1 MEDGTTQS
9 SSLAEKMN
17 QLYAEREEQYQ
28 RREKLFDKRSAQLQ
42 SLSDSL
48 EKKKNDLDEKD
59 AALNGREAELNQIQD
74 ALTEKL
80 NELEKKEAGLK
91 EWEQK
96 TRDDLEEAKQAQIKE
111 LLEKKLAQEHDLM
124 KRQQELQIEK
134 LQAQN
139 LSTELKAERESIN
152 AMRDNFT
159 FFPDQVLTSKKEEEY
174 KNQIEELNR
183 LLEQNAAMQTS
194 WDQERESMTGQIT
207 QLTAD
212 LESKDAALQSMQK
225 KLDDKAADHGED
237 EEQKKRNG
245 ELQVKVIEL
254 AGKNKALQKQVD
266 DLEEELENLET
277 EKPTVHAELSAE
289 ELENY
294 LHELPEF
301 ENVSTSHNTDGVLV
315 NAEYSD
321 KKYHFR
327 FDQIPCFDVSV
338 PRQET
343 RELKKTIYAMNTKY
357 PEYKF
362 SYDDYAKAIVVTGWY
377 RPDTSAESLV
387 ENAVEAARK
396 FIE

>member
-1 MEDGTTQS
+1 MEDRTTQ

-17 QLYAEREEQYQ
+17 QLYKEREEQYQ
-28 RREKLFDKRSAQLQ
+28 RREKLFDERGAQLQ

-48 EKKKNDLDEKD
+48 EKKKNALDER
-59 AALNGREAELNQIQD
+59 ANVLNGREAELNQVQD
-74 ALTEKL
+74 ALTAKL
-80 NELEKKEAGLK
+80 NELEK
-91 EWEQK
+91 
-96 TRDDLEEAKQAQIKE
+96 TRADLEAEKQAQTND
-111 LLEKKLAQEHDLM
+111 LLKKKVAQENELM

-139 LSTELKAERESIN
+139 LSSELKAERESIN
-152 AMRDNFT
+152 AMRENFKL
-159 FFPDQVLTSKKEEEY
+159 FPDQMLTSEKEEEY
-174 KNQIEELNR
+174 KKQIEELSR

-194 WDQERESMTGQIT
+194 WDHERENLTSRIT
-207 QLTAD
+207 QLTSD
-212 LESKDAALQSMQK
+212 LELRDAALQSMQE
-225 KLDDKAADHGED
+225 KLDDNAADHSED
-237 EEQKKRNG
+237 EDLKKRNG

-254 AGKNKALQKQVD
+254 SGKNKALQKQVD
-266 DLEEELENLET
+266 ELEEELENLET

-301 ENVSTSHNTDGVLV
+301 ENVSTSHNTDGVIV

-327 FDQIPCFDVSV
+327 FDQIPCFDISV

-343 RELKKTIYAMNTKY
+343 RELKKNIYAMNTKY

>member
-1 MEDGTTQS
+1 MEDRTTQ

-17 QLYAEREEQYQ
+17 QLYKEREEQYQ
-28 RREKLFDKRSAQLQ
+28 RREKLFDERGAQLQ

-48 EKKKNDLDEKD
+48 EKKKNALDER
-59 AALNGREAELNQIQD
+59 ANVLNGREAELNQVQD
-74 ALTEKL
+74 ALTAKL
-80 NELEKKEAGLK
+80 NELEKKEADLK
-91 EWEQK
+91 AWEQK
-96 TRDDLEEAKQAQIKE
+96 TRADLEAEKQAQTND
-111 LLEKKLAQEHDLM
+111 LLEKKVAQENEVM

-139 LSTELKAERESIN
+139 LSSELKAERESIN
-152 AMRDNFT
+152 AMRENFKL
-159 FFPDQVLTSKKEEEY
+159 FPDQMLTSEKEEEY
-174 KNQIEELNR
+174 KKQIEELSR

-194 WDQERESMTGQIT
+194 WDHERENLTSRIT
-207 QLTAD
+207 QLTSD
-212 LESKDAALQSMQK
+212 LELRDAALQSMQE
-225 KLDDKAADHGED
+225 KLDDNAADHSED
-237 EEQKKRNG
+237 EDLKKRNG

-254 AGKNKALQKQVD
+254 SGKNKALQKQVD
-266 DLEEELENLET
+266 ELEEELENLET

-301 ENVSTSHNTDGVLV
+301 ENVSTSHNTDGVIV

>member
-1 MEDGTTQS
+1 MEDRTTQ

-17 QLYAEREEQYQ
+17 QLYKEREEQYQ
-28 RREKLFDKRSAQLQ
+28 RREKLFDERGAQLQ

-48 EKKKNDLDEKD
+48 EKKKNALDER
-59 AALNGREAELNQIQD
+59 ANVLNGREAELNQVQD
-74 ALTEKL
+74 ALTAKL
-80 NELEKKEAGLK
+80 NELEKKEADLK
-91 EWEQK
+91 AWEQK
-96 TRDDLEEAKQAQIKE
+96 TRADLEAEKQAQTND
-111 LLEKKLAQEHDLM
+111 LLEKKVAQENELM

-139 LSTELKAERESIN
+139 LSSELKAERESIN
-152 AMRDNFT
+152 AMRENFKL
-159 FFPDQVLTSKKEEEY
+159 FPDQMLTSEKEEEY
-174 KNQIEELNR
+174 KKQIEELSR

-194 WDQERESMTGQIT
+194 WDHERENLTSRIT
-207 QLTAD
+207 QLTSD
-212 LESKDAALQSMQK
+212 LELRDAALQSMQE
-225 KLDDKAADHGED
+225 KLDDNAADHSED
-237 EEQKKRNG
+237 EDLKKRNG

-254 AGKNKALQKQVD
+254 SGKNKALQKQVD
-266 DLEEELENLET
+266 ELEEELENLET

-289 ELENY
+289 KLENY

-301 ENVSTSHNTDGVLV
+301 ENVSTSHNTDGVIV

-327 FDQIPCFDVSV
+327 FDQIPCFDISV

-343 RELKKTIYAMNTKY
+343 RELKKNIYAMNTKY

>member
-1 MEDGTTQS
+1 MEDRTTQ

-17 QLYAEREEQYQ
+17 QLYKEREEQYQ
-28 RREKLFDKRSAQLQ
+28 RREKLFDERGAQLQ

-48 EKKKNDLDEKD
+48 EKKKNALDER
-59 AALNGREAELNQIQD
+59 ANVLNGREAELNQVQD
-74 ALTEKL
+74 ALTAKL
-80 NELEKKEAGLK
+80 NELEKKEADLK
-91 EWEQK
+91 AWEQK
-96 TRDDLEEAKQAQIKE
+96 TRADLEAEKQAQTND
-111 LLEKKLAQEHDLM
+111 LLEKKVAQENELM

-139 LSTELKAERESIN
+139 LSSELKAERESIN
-152 AMRDNFT
+152 AMRENFKLS
-159 FFPDQVLTSKKEEEY
+159 PDQMLTSEKEEEY
-174 KNQIEELNR
+174 KKQIEELSR

-194 WDQERESMTGQIT
+194 WDHERENLTSRIT
-207 QLTAD
+207 QLTSD
-212 LESKDAALQSMQK
+212 LELRDAALQSMQE
-225 KLDDKAADHGED
+225 KLDDNAADHSED
-237 EEQKKRNG
+237 EDLKKRNG

-254 AGKNKALQKQVD
+254 SGKNKALQKQVD
-266 DLEEELENLET
+266 ELEEELENLET

-301 ENVSTSHNTDGVLV
+301 ENVSTSHNTDGVIV

-327 FDQIPCFDVSV
+327 FDQIPCFDISV

-343 RELKKTIYAMNTKY
+343 RELKKNIYAMNTKY

>member
-1 MEDGTTQS
+1 MEDRTTQ

-17 QLYAEREEQYQ
+17 QLYKEREEQYQ
-28 RREKLFDKRSAQLQ
+28 RREKLFDERGAQLQ

-48 EKKKNDLDEKD
+48 EKKKNALDER
-59 AALNGREAELNQIQD
+59 ANVLNGREAELNQVQD
-74 ALTEKL
+74 ALTAKL
-80 NELEKKEAGLK
+80 NELEKKEADLK
-91 EWEQK
+91 AWEQK
-96 TRDDLEEAKQAQIKE
+96 TRADLEAEKQAQTND
-111 LLEKKLAQEHDLM
+111 LLEKKVAQENELM

-139 LSTELKAERESIN
+139 LSSELKAERESIN
-152 AMRDNFT
+152 AMRENFKL
-159 FFPDQVLTSKKEEEY
+159 FPDQMLTYEKEEEY
-174 KNQIEELNR
+174 KKQIEELSR

-194 WDQERESMTGQIT
+194 WDHERENLTSRIT
-207 QLTAD
+207 QLTSD
-212 LESKDAALQSMQK
+212 LELRDAALQSMQE
-225 KLDDKAADHGED
+225 KLDDNAADHSED
-237 EEQKKRNG
+237 EDLKKRNG

-254 AGKNKALQKQVD
+254 SGKNKALQKQVD
-266 DLEEELENLET
+266 ELEEELENLET

-301 ENVSTSHNTDGVLV
+301 ENVSTSHNTDGVIV

-327 FDQIPCFDVSV
+327 FDQIPCFDISV

-343 RELKKTIYAMNTKY
+343 RELKKNIYAMNTKY

>member
-1 MEDGTTQS
+1 MEDRTTQ

-17 QLYAEREEQYQ
+17 QLYKEREEQYQ
-28 RREKLFDKRSAQLQ
+28 RREKLFDERGAQLQ

-48 EKKKNDLDEKD
+48 EKKKNALDER
-59 AALNGREAELNQIQD
+59 ANVLNGREAELNQVQD
-74 ALTEKL
+74 ALTAKL
-80 NELEKKEAGLK
+80 NELEKKEADLK
-91 EWEQK
+91 AWEKK
-96 TRDDLEEAKQAQIKE
+96 TRADLEAEKQAQTND
-111 LLEKKLAQEHDLM
+111 LLEKKVAQENELM

-139 LSTELKAERESIN
+139 LSSELKAERESIN
-152 AMRDNFT
+152 AMRENFKL
-159 FFPDQVLTSKKEEEY
+159 FPDQMLTSEKEEEY
-174 KNQIEELNR
+174 KKQIEELSR

-194 WDQERESMTGQIT
+194 WDHERENLTSRIT
-207 QLTAD
+207 QLTSD
-212 LESKDAALQSMQK
+212 LELRDAALQSMQE
-225 KLDDKAADHGED
+225 KLDDNAADHSED
-237 EEQKKRNG
+237 EDLKKRNG

-254 AGKNKALQKQVD
+254 SGKNKALQKQVD
-266 DLEEELENLET
+266 ELEEELENLET

-301 ENVSTSHNTDGVLV
+301 ENVSTSHNTDGVIV

-327 FDQIPCFDVSV
+327 FDQIPCFDISV

-343 RELKKTIYAMNTKY
+343 RELKKNIYAMNTKY

>member
-1 MEDGTTQS
+1 MEERTTQ

-17 QLYAEREEQYQ
+17 QLYAEREEQYR
-28 RREKLFDKRSAQLQ
+28 RREKLFDERGAQLQ

-48 EKKKNDLDEKD
+48 EKKKNALDER
-59 AALNGREAELNQIQD
+59 ANVLNGREAELNQVQD
-74 ALTEKL
+74 ALTAKL
-80 NELEKKEAGLK
+80 NELEKKEADLK
-91 EWEQK
+91 AWEQK
-96 TRDDLEEAKQAQIKE
+96 TRADLEAEKQAQTND
-111 LLEKKLAQEHDLM
+111 LLEKKVAQENELM

-139 LSTELKAERESIN
+139 LSSELKAERESIN
-152 AMRDNFT
+152 AMRENFKL
-159 FFPDQVLTSKKEEEY
+159 FPDQMLTSEKEEEY
-174 KNQIEELNR
+174 KKQIEELSR

-194 WDQERESMTGQIT
+194 WDHERENLTSRIT
-207 QLTAD
+207 QLTSD
-212 LESKDAALQSMQK
+212 LELRDAALQSMQE
-225 KLDDKAADHGED
+225 KLDDNAADHSED
-237 EEQKKRNG
+237 EDLKKRNG

-254 AGKNKALQKQVD
+254 SGKNKALQKQVD
-266 DLEEELENLET
+266 ELEEELENLET

-301 ENVSTSHNTDGVLV
+301 ENVSTSHNTDGVIV

-327 FDQIPCFDVSV
+327 FDQIPCFDISV

-343 RELKKTIYAMNTKY
+343 RELKKNIYAMNTKY

>member
-1 MEDGTTQS
+1 MEDRTTQ

-17 QLYAEREEQYQ
+17 QLYKEREEQYQ
-28 RREKLFDKRSAQLQ
+28 RREKLFDERGAQLQ

-48 EKKKNDLDEKD
+48 EKKKNALDER
-59 AALNGREAELNQIQD
+59 ANVLNGREAELNQVQD
-74 ALTEKL
+74 ALTAKL
-80 NELEKKEAGLK
+80 NELEKKEADLK
-91 EWEQK
+91 AWEQK
-96 TRDDLEEAKQAQIKE
+96 TRADLEAEKQAQTND
-111 LLEKKLAQEHDLM
+111 LLEKKVAQENELM

-139 LSTELKAERESIN
+139 LSSELKAERESIN
-152 AMRDNFT
+152 AMRENFKL
-159 FFPDQVLTSKKEEEY
+159 FPDQMLTSEKEEEY
-174 KNQIEELNR
+174 KKQIEELSR

-194 WDQERESMTGQIT
+194 WDHERENLTSRIT
-207 QLTAD
+207 QLTSD
-212 LESKDAALQSMQK
+212 LELRDAALQSMQE
-225 KLDDKAADHGED
+225 KLDDNATDHSED
-237 EEQKKRNG
+237 EELKKRNG

-254 AGKNKALQKQVD
+254 SGKNKALQKQVD
-266 DLEEELENLET
+266 ELEEELENLET

-301 ENVSTSHNTDGVLV
+301 ENVSTSHNTDGVIV

-327 FDQIPCFDVSV
+327 FDQIPCFDISV

-343 RELKKTIYAMNTKY
+343 RELKKNIYAMNTKY

>member
-1 MEDGTTQS
+1 MEDRTTQ

-17 QLYAEREEQYQ
+17 QLYKEREEQYQ
-28 RREKLFDKRSAQLQ
+28 RREKLFDERGAQLQ

-48 EKKKNDLDEKD
+48 EKKKNALDER
-59 AALNGREAELNQIQD
+59 ANVLNGREAELNQVQD
-74 ALTEKL
+74 ALTAKL
-80 NELEKKEAGLK
+80 NELEKKEADLK
-91 EWEQK
+91 AWEQK
-96 TRDDLEEAKQAQIKE
+96 TRADLEAEKQAQTND
-111 LLEKKLAQEHDLM
+111 LLEKKVAQENELM

-139 LSTELKAERESIN
+139 LSSELKAERESIN
-152 AMRDNFT
+152 AMRENFKL
-159 FFPDQVLTSKKEEEY
+159 FPDQMLTSEKEEEY
-174 KNQIEELNR
+174 KKQIEELSR

-194 WDQERESMTGQIT
+194 WDHERENLTSRIT
-207 QLTAD
+207 QLTSD
-212 LESKDAALQSMQK
+212 LELRDAALQSMQE
-225 KLDDKAADHGED
+225 KLDDNAADHSED
-237 EEQKKRNG
+237 EDLKKRNG

-254 AGKNKALQKQVD
+254 SGKNKALQKQVD
-266 DLEEELENLET
+266 ELEEELENLET

-301 ENVSTSHNTDGVLV
+301 ENVSTSHNTDGVIV

-327 FDQIPCFDVSV
+327 FDQIQCFDISV

-343 RELKKTIYAMNTKY
+343 RELKKNIYAMNTKY

>member
-1 MEDGTTQS
+1 MEDRTTQ

-17 QLYAEREEQYQ
+17 QLYKEREEQYQ
-28 RREKLFDKRSAQLQ
+28 RREKLFDERGAQLQ

-48 EKKKNDLDEKD
+48 EKKKNALDER
-59 AALNGREAELNQIQD
+59 ANVLNGREAELNQVQD
-74 ALTEKL
+74 ALTAKL
-80 NELEKKEAGLK
+80 NELEKKEADLK
-91 EWEQK
+91 AWEQK
-96 TRDDLEEAKQAQIKE
+96 TRADLEAEKQAQTND
-111 LLEKKLAQEHDLM
+111 LLEKKVAQENELM

-139 LSTELKAERESIN
+139 LSSELKAERESIN
-152 AMRDNFT
+152 AMRENFKL
-159 FFPDQVLTSKKEEEY
+159 FPDQMLTSEKEEEY
-174 KNQIEELNR
+174 KKQIEELSR

-194 WDQERESMTGQIT
+194 WDHERENLTSRIT
-207 QLTAD
+207 QLTSD
-212 LESKDAALQSMQK
+212 LELRDAALQSMQE
-225 KLDDKAADHGED
+225 KLDDNAADHSED
-237 EEQKKRNG
+237 EDLKKRNG

-254 AGKNKALQKQVD
+254 SGKNKALQKQVD
-266 DLEEELENLET
+266 ELEEELENLET

-301 ENVSTSHNTDGVLV
+301 ENVSTSHNTDGVIV

-357 PEYKF
+357 SEYKF

>member
-1 MEDGTTQS
+1 MEDRTTQ

-17 QLYAEREEQYQ
+17 QLYKEREEQYQ
-28 RREKLFDKRSAQLQ
+28 RREKLFDERGAQLQ

-48 EKKKNDLDEKD
+48 EKKKNALDER
-59 AALNGREAELNQIQD
+59 ANVLNGREAELNQVQD
-74 ALTEKL
+74 ALTAKL
-80 NELEKKEAGLK
+80 NELEKKEADLK
-91 EWEQK
+91 AWEQK
-96 TRDDLEEAKQAQIKE
+96 MRADLEAEKQAQTND
-111 LLEKKLAQEHDLM
+111 LLEKKVAQENELM

-139 LSTELKAERESIN
+139 LSSELKAERESIN
-152 AMRDNFT
+152 AMRENFKL
-159 FFPDQVLTSKKEEEY
+159 FPDQMLTSEKEEEY
-174 KNQIEELNR
+174 KKQIEELSR

-194 WDQERESMTGQIT
+194 WDHERENLTSRIT
-207 QLTAD
+207 QLTSD
-212 LESKDAALQSMQK
+212 LELRDAALQSMQE
-225 KLDDKAADHGED
+225 KLDDNAADHSED
-237 EEQKKRNG
+237 EDLKKRNG

-254 AGKNKALQKQVD
+254 SGKNKALQKQVD
-266 DLEEELENLET
+266 ELEEELENLET

-301 ENVSTSHNTDGVLV
+301 ENVSTSHNTDGVIV

-327 FDQIPCFDVSV
+327 FDQIPCFDISV

-343 RELKKTIYAMNTKY
+343 RELKKNIYAMNTKY

>member
-1 MEDGTTQS
+1 MEDRTTQ

-17 QLYAEREEQYQ
+17 QLYKEREEQYQ
-28 RREKLFDKRSAQLQ
+28 RREKLFDERGAQLQ

-48 EKKKNDLDEKD
+48 EKKKNALDER
-59 AALNGREAELNQIQD
+59 ANVLNGREAELNQVQD
-74 ALTEKL
+74 ALTAKL
-80 NELEKKEAGLK
+80 NELEKKEADLK
-91 EWEQK
+91 AWEQK
-96 TRDDLEEAKQAQIKE
+96 TRADLEAEKQAQTND
-111 LLEKKLAQEHDLM
+111 LLEKKVAQENELM

-139 LSTELKAERESIN
+139 LSSELKAERESIN
-152 AMRDNFT
+152 AMRENFKL
-159 FFPDQVLTSKKEEEY
+159 FPDQMLTSEKEEEY
-174 KNQIEELNR
+174 KKQIEELSR

-194 WDQERESMTGQIT
+194 WDHERENLTSRIT
-207 QLTAD
+207 QLTSD
-212 LESKDAALQSMQK
+212 LELRDAALQSMQE
-225 KLDDKAADHGED
+225 KLDDNAADHSED
-237 EEQKKRNG
+237 EDLKKRNG

-254 AGKNKALQKQVD
+254 SGKNKALQKQVD
-266 DLEEELENLET
+266 ELEEELENLET

-301 ENVSTSHNTDGVLV
+301 ENVSTSHNTDGVIV

-327 FDQIPCFDVSV
+327 FDQIPCFDISV

-343 RELKKTIYAMNTKY
+343 RELKKNICAMNTKY

>member
-1 MEDGTTQS
+1 MEDRTTQ

-17 QLYAEREEQYQ
+17 QLYKEREEQYQ
-28 RREKLFDKRSAQLQ
+28 RREKLFDERGAQLQ

-48 EKKKNDLDEKD
+48 EKKKNALDER
-59 AALNGREAELNQIQD
+59 ANVLNGREAELNQVQD
-74 ALTEKL
+74 ALTAKL
-80 NELEKKEAGLK
+80 NELEKKEADLK
-91 EWEQK
+91 AWEQK
-96 TRDDLEEAKQAQIKE
+96 TRADLEAEKQAQTND
-111 LLEKKLAQEHDLM
+111 LLEKKVAQENELM

-139 LSTELKAERESIN
+139 LSSELKAERESIN
-152 AMRDNFT
+152 AMRENFKL
-159 FFPDQVLTSKKEEEY
+159 FPDQMLTSEKEEEY
-174 KNQIEELNR
+174 KKQIEELSR

-194 WDQERESMTGQIT
+194 WDHERENLTSRIT
-207 QLTAD
+207 QLTSD
-212 LESKDAALQSMQK
+212 LELRDEALQSMQE
-225 KLDDKAADHGED
+225 KLDDNAADHSED
-237 EEQKKRNG
+237 EDLKKRNG

-254 AGKNKALQKQVD
+254 SGKNKALQKQVD
-266 DLEEELENLET
+266 ELEEELENLET

-301 ENVSTSHNTDGVLV
+301 ENVSTSHNTDGVIV

-327 FDQIPCFDVSV
+327 FDQIPCFDISV

-343 RELKKTIYAMNTKY
+343 RELKKNIYAMNTKY

>member
-1 MEDGTTQS
+1 MEDRTTQ

-17 QLYAEREEQYQ
+17 QLYKEREEQYQ
-28 RREKLFDKRSAQLQ
+28 RREKLFDERGAQLQ

-48 EKKKNDLDEKD
+48 EKKKNALDER
-59 AALNGREAELNQIQD
+59 ANVLNGREAELNQVQD
-74 ALTEKL
+74 ALTAKL
-80 NELEKKEAGLK
+80 NELEKKEADLK
-91 EWEQK
+91 AWEQK
-96 TRDDLEEAKQAQIKE
+96 TRADLEAEKQAQTND
-111 LLEKKLAQEHDLM
+111 LLEKKVAQENELM

-139 LSTELKAERESIN
+139 LSSELKAERESIN
-152 AMRDNFT
+152 AMRENFKL
-159 FFPDQVLTSKKEEEY
+159 FPDQMLTSEKEEEY
-174 KNQIEELNR
+174 KKQIEELSR

-194 WDQERESMTGQIT
+194 WDHERENLTSRIT
-207 QLTAD
+207 QLTSD
-212 LESKDAALQSMQK
+212 LELRDAALQSMQE
-225 KLDDKAADHGED
+225 KLDDNAADHSED
-237 EEQKKRNG
+237 EDLKKRNG

-254 AGKNKALQKQVD
+254 SGKNKALQKQVD
-266 DLEEELENLET
+266 ELEEELENLET

-301 ENVSTSHNTDGVLV
+301 ENVSTSHNTDGVIV

-327 FDQIPCFDVSV
+327 FDQIPCFDISV

-343 RELKKTIYAMNTKY
+343 RELKKNIYAMNTKY

-377 RPDTSAESLV
+377 RLDTSAESLV

>member
-1 MEDGTTQS
+1 MEDRTTQ

-17 QLYAEREEQYQ
+17 QLYKEREEQYQ
-28 RREKLFDKRSAQLQ
+28 RREKLFDERGAQLQ

-48 EKKKNDLDEKD
+48 EKKKNALDER
-59 AALNGREAELNQIQD
+59 ANVLNGREAELNQVQD
-74 ALTEKL
+74 ALTAKL
-80 NELEKKEAGLK
+80 NELEKKEADLK
-91 EWEQK
+91 AWEQK
-96 TRDDLEEAKQAQIKE
+96 TRADLEAEKQAQTND
-111 LLEKKLAQEHDLM
+111 LLEKKVAQENEWM

-139 LSTELKAERESIN
+139 LSSELKAERESIN
-152 AMRDNFT
+152 AMRENFKL
-159 FFPDQVLTSKKEEEY
+159 FPDQMLTSEKEEEY
-174 KNQIEELNR
+174 KKQIEELSR

-194 WDQERESMTGQIT
+194 WDHERENLTSRIT
-207 QLTAD
+207 QLTSD
-212 LESKDAALQSMQK
+212 LELRDAALQSMQE
-225 KLDDKAADHGED
+225 KLDDNAADHSED
-237 EEQKKRNG
+237 EDLKKRNG

-254 AGKNKALQKQVD
+254 SGKNKALQKQVD
-266 DLEEELENLET
+266 ELEEELENLET

-301 ENVSTSHNTDGVLV
+301 ENVSTSHNTDGVIV

-327 FDQIPCFDVSV
+327 FDQIPCFDISV

-343 RELKKTIYAMNTKY
+343 RELKKNIYAMNTKY

>member
-1 MEDGTTQS
+1 MEDRTTQ

-17 QLYAEREEQYQ
+17 QLYKEREEQYQ
-28 RREKLFDKRSAQLQ
+28 RREKLFDERGAQLQ

-48 EKKKNDLDEKD
+48 EKKKNALDER
-59 AALNGREAELNQIQD
+59 ANVLNGREAELNQVQD
-74 ALTEKL
+74 ALTAKL
-80 NELEKKEAGLK
+80 NELEKKEADLK
-91 EWEQK
+91 AWEQK
-96 TRDDLEEAKQAQIKE
+96 TRADLEAEKQAQTND
-111 LLEKKLAQEHDLM
+111 LLEKKVAQENELM

-139 LSTELKAERESIN
+139 LSSELKAERESIN
-152 AMRDNFT
+152 AMRENFKL
-159 FFPDQVLTSKKEEEY
+159 FPDQMLTSEKEEEY
-174 KNQIEELNR
+174 KKQIEELSR

-194 WDQERESMTGQIT
+194 WDHERENLTSRIT
-207 QLTAD
+207 QLTSD
-212 LESKDAALQSMQK
+212 LELRDAALQSMQE
-225 KLDDKAADHGED
+225 KLDDNAADHSED
-237 EEQKKRNG
+237 EDLKKRNG
-245 ELQVKVIEL
+245 ELQVKVIKL
-254 AGKNKALQKQVD
+254 SGKNKALQKQVD
-266 DLEEELENLET
+266 ELEEELENLET

-301 ENVSTSHNTDGVLV
+301 ENVSTSHNTDGVIV

>member
-1 MEDGTTQS
+1 MEDRTTQ

-17 QLYAEREEQYQ
+17 QLYKEREEQYQ
-28 RREKLFDKRSAQLQ
+28 RREKLFDERGAQLQ

-48 EKKKNDLDEKD
+48 EKKKNALDER
-59 AALNGREAELNQIQD
+59 ANVLNGREAELNQVQD
-74 ALTEKL
+74 ALTAKL
-80 NELEKKEAGLK
+80 NELEKKEADLK
-91 EWEQK
+91 AWEQK
-96 TRDDLEEAKQAQIKE
+96 TRADLEAEKQAQTND
-111 LLEKKLAQEHDLM
+111 LLEKKVAQENELM

-139 LSTELKAERESIN
+139 LSSELKAERESIN
-152 AMRDNFT
+152 AMRENFKL
-159 FFPDQVLTSKKEEEY
+159 FPDQMLTSEKEEEY
-174 KNQIEELNR
+174 KKQIEELSR

-194 WDQERESMTGQIT
+194 WDHERENLTSRIT
-207 QLTAD
+207 QLTSD
-212 LESKDAALQSMQK
+212 LELRDAALQSMQE
-225 KLDDKAADHGED
+225 KLDDNAADHSED
-237 EEQKKRNG
+237 EELKKRNG

-254 AGKNKALQKQVD
+254 SGKNKALQKQVD
-266 DLEEELENLET
+266 ELEEELENLET

-301 ENVSTSHNTDGVLV
+301 ENVSTSHNTDGVIV

-327 FDQIPCFDVSV
+327 FDQIPCFDISV

-343 RELKKTIYAMNTKY
+343 RELKKNIYAMNTKY